1 MTMVTARRTAKSTT
15 MAMAQR
21 ATLTTTMTMATAR
34 QDMTTTTMASDVDN
48 NDDEG
53 DDASSTGCDEGDNRN
68 RDDGKDACASATA
81 TTQPVVRRR
90 RIDATRQPAGAN
102 KEEGSRMDAC
112 GSCATK
118 GDARRRHATT
128 GDATTS
134 RRTRDKRAERR
145 QQTRGDGGQGCA
157 FKGGGRVERMRCE
170 GINTTTSRRTRDYRV
185 GGKSD
190 GDGNGNGECRTPPSW
205 DLAATALVLA
215 AEVSAA
221 LIADNADGG
230 SSGVAIVG
238 SASLAAGVG

>member
-1 MTMVTARRTAKSTT
+1 
-15 MAMAQR
+15 
-21 ATLTTTMTMATAR
+21 
-34 QDMTTTTMASDVDN
+34 
-48 NDDEG
+48 
-53 DDASSTGCDEGDNRN
+53 
-68 RDDGKDACASATA
+68 
-81 TTQPVVRRR
+81 
-90 RIDATRQPAGAN
+90 
-102 KEEGSRMDAC
+102 MDAC

-134 RRTRDKRAERR
+134 RRTRDKREERR
-145 QQTRGDGGQGCA
+145 QQTRGDGGRN
-157 FKGGGRVERMRCE
+157 KGGGRVDRMRGG
-170 GINTTTSRRTRDYRV
+170 GINTTTSRRTRDFRG

-190 GDGNGNGECRTPPSW
+190 GDDGNGNGECRTPPSC
-205 DLAATALVLA
+205 DLAATALVLV